1 MKNAFCIDKR
11 VISGA
16 RFLRLSATAQ
26 SLYFHLNADADDDGI
41 VEAFATVN
49 KIRANEQD
57 LIQLIQANFIVL
69 LNKNEL
75 VAYITDWVRNNKGLD
90 IRWHKQSEY
99 LQLLA
104 DVCPDAKIYVATLR
118 NGKKIKLLTTAKEAI
133 MTKNTNK
140 DNSTTQENLMDS
152 LDILKLKTRQE
163 NNNNK
168 LFSCLDSSI
177 YQCPTCDGKG
187 TVDNLLCETCHGTG
201 LIQYH
206 KKEKSK

>member
-90 IRWHKQSEY
+90 IRWHKQSE
-99 LQLLA
+99 
-104 DVCPDAKIYVATLR
+104 
-118 NGKKIKLLTTAKEAI
+118 
-133 MTKNTNK
+133 
-140 DNSTTQENLMDS
+140 
-152 LDILKLKTRQE
+152 
-163 NNNNK
+163 
-168 LFSCLDSSI
+168 
-177 YQCPTCDGKG
+177 
-187 TVDNLLCETCHGTG
+187 
-201 LIQYH
+201 
-206 KKEKSK
+206 